1 MRETANHVPTAS
13 QTVGPFFSIGL
24 CPHNPNI
31 LVPEQVPVGTK
42 LMTLRGRVLDGD
54 GSVVPDGVLEI
65 WRANE
70 TGLYSGASS
79 TRSYDERGVPSGFAR
94 FPTND
99 LGEFAFQ
106 TIKPGT
112 IRNAK
117 GEIHAPHLVVLV
129 FMRGLQ
135 KHLLTRMY
143 FPDEA
148 ANENDMVLAVV
159 PAERRN
165 TLIAVR
171 SGGNQNE
178 LRWDIRL
185 QGDGETV
192 FFEA

>member
-1 MRETANHVPTAS
+1 MRDTAKEVPTAS

-24 CPHNPNI
+24 CPHDLNN
-31 LVPEQVPVGTK
+31 LVPGRVPQGAK
-42 LMTLRGRVLDGD
+42 LITLRGRVFDGD

-65 WRANE
+65 WRADENGSYAE
-70 TGLYSGASS
+70 EGSD
-79 TRSYDERGVPSGFAR
+79 RSYDQRGVPSGFAR
-94 FPTND
+94 IPTND
-99 LGEFAFQ
+99 RGDFVFQ
-106 TIKPGT
+106 TIKPGAV
-112 IRNAK
+112 RSAQ
-117 GEIHAPHLVVLV
+117 GEIQAPHLAVLV

-135 KHLLTRMY
+135 KHLLTRIY

-148 ANENDMVLAVV
+148 ANKKDAVLAAV

-165 TLIAVR
+165 TLIAVQ

-185 QGDGETV
+185 QGDAETV

>member
-1 MRETANHVPTAS
+1 
-13 QTVGPFFSIGL
+13 
-24 CPHNPNI
+24 
-31 LVPEQVPVGTK
+31 
-42 LMTLRGRVLDGD
+42 MTLRGRVLDGD

-65 WRANE
+65 WRADE
-70 TGLYSGASS
+70 TGLYSDASS

-148 ANENDMVLAVV
+148 ANENDTALAAV

-165 TLIAVR
+165 TLIAVQ

-185 QGDGETV
+185 QGDAETV